1 MNMHGLR
8 RPHLCVSRSRD
19 VVDGMIGAG
28 GRDFDHREGY
38 GEAEGTTDTCIRT
51 ETEKN

>member
-1 MNMHGLR
+1 MHGLR

-28 GRDFDHREGY
+28 RGRDFDHREGY
-38 GEAEGTTDTCIRT
+38 GEAEGTTDTCIRK